1 MNEINLDV
9 NDALQKTVNDLEKGA
24 MALDDKGHMQLM
36 TDLKSF
42 LVDAEAGKYHDFHPN
57 GHKFYEFSHHTV
69 FSTQKPIGEVVTLC
83 IAELTEDDILV
94 VLPRTPLSA
103 APYIQPQWLQ
113 PTLETQLQTL
123 PHIAVEPILTM
134 IESLAPGYL

>member
-42 LVDAEAGKYHDFHPN
+42 LGDAEAGKYHDFHPN
-57 GHKFYEFSHHTV
+57 GHLMPKV
-69 FSTQKPIGEVVTLC
+69 ALIST
-83 IAELTEDDILV
+83 
-94 VLPRTPLSA
+94 
-103 APYIQPQWLQ
+103 LQ
-113 PTLETQLQTL
+113 RL
-123 PHIAVEPILTM
+123 IDAGKNG
-134 IESLAPGYL
+134 SYDN